1 VIVRGDIF
9 WQTITREE
17 ESLPVGLAR
26 RQVDIPDAPMRY
38 ATQCCSHQWQFNLPG
53 DGPQTVD
60 NLRASATATA
70 TLCLSCYPKLS
81 FSKEMTKSKAWL
93 VLDIMV
99 VSVNFR
105 NCGDSEV
112 GRKSANVFNHRTHV
126 PTERTKISCPHN
138 TKMRLLSHVQKLL
151 LQDFLEK

>member
-60 NLRASATATA
+60 NLRASARATA

-112 GRKSANVFNHRTHV
+112 GRKSARPSTVSIA
-126 PTERTKISCPHN
+126 PTNSTDHLHTPDIIFPCSSWC
-138 TKMRLLSHVQKLL
+138 MGSV
-151 LQDFLEK
+151 